1 MSECPPYVPPT
12 ASGDDA
18 APASHEPPP
27 ASVSVGETSN
37 EAHAAVTDAPAPPP
51 AALVRAGDPNQP
63 PACVTRT
70 ADGQIELVVLRDSPP
85 ILRAVV
91 VATGET
97 FEATVTD
104 KAAQAA
110 CPAARD
116 TASLLR
122 LVERA
127 AAVAR
132 HAAQHDDGA
141 SDDSPDP
148 DADADADHPTPA
160 TDDARVRATYVRS
173 RDSVRF
179 DFVVLAADPVLDA
192 PYAGSIE
199 MHARAISPE
208 DAFRV
213 LRRDLLAHQ
222 DILVHDARTPPALRR
237 VHPSELW
244 CAASERPWW
253 TLVACAPLRAVD
265 SLEVTIAGPVG
276 CLLDLRHLPFL
287 RELRLG
293 GSGGE
298 LRDISALSAL
308 AHLEVLRMHSALV
321 TDVRPLARLR
331 HLRDLLMRACPELV
345 DASPLGAC
353 AQLTNLDLTDCAA
366 LERLPA
372 APRLRRVCARGCVAL
387 SDLVPLT
394 STLVYLGSVV
404 ARAAREPRADRPADE
419 PTRSW
424 SVDDEGVHGMLGPR
438 GFGRQLM
445 GLSDAYP
452 PSPDVVDQLIEHSS
466 VKLCNVSR
474 AADGGV
480 ALQLVINAEG
490 WVSPEHPEW
499 LQDVTTDSDGD
510 RADPVITGRLANIA
524 VDLRD
529 TRVTRMNL
537 AVLARWYASQS
548 VHGAVV
554 RLPDVRPDGSAD
566 SATKLFIPPANL
578 GDYMVPE

>member
-18 APASHEPPP
+18 APAPAEPSP
-27 ASVSVGETSN
+27 ASVSMSGAVGETTN
-37 EAHAAVTDAPAPPP
+37 KTHAAVADDPAPPT

-63 PACVTRT
+63 PAFVTRT

-116 TASLLR
+116 TASFLR
-122 LVERA
+122 VVERA

-132 HAAQHDDGA
+132 HDGA
-141 SDDSPDP
+141 SDDSQDP
-148 DADADADHPTPA
+148 TNQTPA

-179 DFVVLAADPVLDA
+179 DFVVLPADPVLDA

-222 DILVHDARTPPALRR
+222 DILVHDSRAPPALRR
-237 VHPSELW
+237 LHPSELW

-253 TLVACAPLRAVD
+253 TLVASAPLRAVD
-265 SLEVTIAGPVG
+265 SLEVTVAGPVG

-298 LRDISALSAL
+298 LRDISALSVL
-308 AHLEVLRMHSALV
+308 THLEVLRMHSALV

-345 DASPLGAC
+345 DASPLGGC
-353 AQLTNLDLTDCAA
+353 AQLTNLDVTDCAA

-404 ARAAREPRADRPADE
+404 ACAACEPRADGSAEE
-419 PTRSW
+419 PTPSW
-424 SVDDEGVHGMLGPR
+424 SVDDEGVHGMVGPR
-438 GFGRQLM
+438 GFGRQL
-445 GLSDAYP
+445 LALCDASP
-452 PSPDVVDQLIEHSS
+452 TPSPEVVDLLIEHSS

-490 WVSPEHPEW
+490 WVSPQHADW
-499 LQDVTTDSDGD
+499 LHDVTTDSDGD
-510 RADPVITGRLANIA
+510 RANPIITGRLANIA